1 MMSHALNHT
10 ATCHPRQRVSLLA
23 HIITAF
29 GVARQRHQLRNLD
42 DRLLRDVGITRA
54 QAMQEASKA
63 PWDAP
68 QNWKNGDI

>member
-1 MMSHALNHT
+1 MSHALHRT
-10 ATCHPRQRVSLLA
+10 ATCQPRRRVSLLT
-23 HIITAF
+23 HVITAF

-42 DRLLRDVGITRA
+42 DRQLRDVGITRA
-54 QAMQEASKA
+54 QAMKEASKA